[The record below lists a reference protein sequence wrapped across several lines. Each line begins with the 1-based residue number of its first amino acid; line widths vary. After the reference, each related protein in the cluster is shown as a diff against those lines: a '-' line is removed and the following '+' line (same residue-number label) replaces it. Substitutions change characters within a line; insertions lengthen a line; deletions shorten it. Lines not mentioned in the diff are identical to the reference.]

1 MPGYIDKD
9 IVKAEIER
17 IKKEECPIDTYEG
30 RIKLFYF
37 ERFLS
42 FIDTLEVKEE
52 VLDGNDK
59 TKLMQKCVKIAY
71 KRGYDMGVLQT
82 TNKINSNT
90 KEVDLE
96 LNSFDA
102 TVCKNGNTYLKEM
115 DRNAIVKALEPY
127 EDGDKVKVIIKAQ
140 K

>member
-1 MPGYIDKD
+1 MAGYIDKD

-71 KRGYDMGVLQT
+71 KRGYDMVVLQT
-82 TNKINSNT
+82 THKINSNT
-90 KEVDLE
+90 KEEDLDIDIALWANALPEIQLDDIERLAKYFFE
-96 LNSFDA
+96 L
-102 TVCKNGNTYLKEM
+102 GLK
-115 DRNAIVKALEPY
+115 A
-127 EDGDKVKVIIKAQ
+127 
-140 K
+140 

>member
-1 MPGYIDKD
+1 MAGYIDKD

-90 KEVDLE
+90 KEVDLDIEIALWANALPEIQLDDIERLAKYFFE
-96 LNSFDA
+96 L
-102 TVCKNGNTYLKEM
+102 GLK
-115 DRNAIVKALEPY
+115 A
-127 EDGDKVKVIIKAQ
+127 
-140 K
+140 

>member
-1 MPGYIDKD
+1 MPGYINKD

-90 KEVDLE
+90 KEVDLDIEIALWANALPEIQLDDIERLAKYFFE
-96 LNSFDA
+96 L
-102 TVCKNGNTYLKEM
+102 GLK
-115 DRNAIVKALEPY
+115 A
-127 EDGDKVKVIIKAQ
+127 
-140 K
+140 